1 MLANI
6 DVCPL
11 HPNEEVLNGG
21 RRVRGRVGTRLA
33 QLFAN
38 STKIIEAR

>member
-21 RRVRGRVGTRLA
+21 RRVRRKSRDELA